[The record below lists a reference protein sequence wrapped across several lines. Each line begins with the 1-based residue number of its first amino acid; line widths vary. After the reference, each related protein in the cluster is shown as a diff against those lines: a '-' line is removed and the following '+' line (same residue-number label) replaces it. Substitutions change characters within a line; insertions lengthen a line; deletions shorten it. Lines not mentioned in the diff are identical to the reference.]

1 MSKVTVVENK
11 RVVKETEYDYPV
23 YLYFQDEDCNDE
35 LIMVTEKYQ
44 IRVKHDFLSLTIEKS
59 EGFLL
64 LEHYLNNNQTTNTHF
79 LDVYNE
85 AIKFISDSV
94 NI

>member
-44 IRVKHDFLSLTIEKS
+44 ITVKRDFLSLRIEKG

-64 LEHYLNNNQTTNTHF
+64 LEHYLTNNQTTNTHF

-85 AIKFISDSV
+85 AV
-94 NI
+94 NSLNEGVA